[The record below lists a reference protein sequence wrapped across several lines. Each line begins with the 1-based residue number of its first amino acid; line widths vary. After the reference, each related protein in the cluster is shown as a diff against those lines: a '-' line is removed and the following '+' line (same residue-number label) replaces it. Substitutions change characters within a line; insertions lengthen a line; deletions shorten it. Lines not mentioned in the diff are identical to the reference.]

1 LQEALEDSGHPV
13 FSLPAKELKNN
24 KHPEHFFHFG
34 RGDAYFYIP
43 PFPARG
49 EGNIII
55 ANTKKLT
62 QIQFLRTT
70 SLQLSTTGNTEQ
82 KNVLF

>member
-49 EGNIII
+49 EVSAYNFI
-55 ANTKKLT
+55 AAFDYWKHRAEKLNKKSDS
-62 QIQFLRTT
+62 IKLRVI
-70 SLQLSTTGNTEQ
+70 NA
-82 KNVLF
+82 N